1 MQYAILMYNNWKFV
15 LFDHIIY
22 IYIDALAD
30 QCYLIQTWRVFQN
43 IIVDNIIVD
52 QDQLT
57 CLLLRDLL
65 NLKNRLNRQVQTLHC
80 MVYVWPMN
88 NLFKYM
94 TRRFIDH
101 HLDFRHYYA
110 TLIIFGFAVCIFIFF
125 MSNFMMQL

>member
-1 MQYAILMYNNWKFV
+1 MQYAILMDNNWKFV
-15 LFDHIIY
+15 LFDHIIIY

-43 IIVDNIIVD
+43 IVDNIIVD

-80 MVYVWPMN
+80 ICMVYVWPMN

-94 TRRFIDH
+94 TRIFIDH
-101 HLDFRHYYA
+101 HLDFRHYY
-110 TLIIFGFAVCIFIFF
+110 THYFGFAVCIFIFF
-125 MSNFMMQL
+125 MSNFMTQL